1 MRLLMC
7 VLVVGAFLFLL
18 WHFTRTGR
26 GPDSALV
33 RELAAAGVTPGESE
47 KLLGSGH
54 HWRAQRALMTDREVY
69 FMHDLFREVDMQRWY
84 LCPQVRVADIV
95 ELSPHIRPRSKMWW
109 RLFNMAAQWHCDVV
123 IVDRRTFAVV
133 AAIELDDAS
142 HLKKS
147 RVKRDILLNEV
158 MRQANV
164 PLLRNRDSKALL
176 KTVSDFLNTLTEST
190 TQKPH

>member
-1 MRLLMC
+1 LRFLMC
-7 VLVVGAFLFLL
+7 VLVVGAMVYLL
-18 WHFTRTGR
+18 RHFTRGAAAPVSPLLR
-26 GPDSALV
+26 ALK
-33 RELAAAGVTPGESE
+33 AAGVKAGEPE
-47 KLLGSGH
+47 RLLAKGGQ
-54 HWRAQRALMTDREVY
+54 WQAQEALMTDREVH
-69 FMHDLFREVDMQRWY
+69 FMQGLFRMVDMKRWY

-147 RVKRDILLNEV
+147 RVRRDILLNEV

-164 PLLRNRDSKALL
+164 PLLRNRDSKTLL
-176 KTVSDFLNTLTEST
+176 KTVSDFLNALTEST

>member
-1 MRLLMC
+1 MRFVLC
-7 VLVVGAFLFLL
+7 ALVVGALLYFLRYM
-18 WHFTRTGR
+18 TR
-26 GPDSALV
+26 GPVTPSSPLLRALA
-33 RELAAAGVTPGESE
+33 EAGVKPGETE
-47 KLLGSGH
+47 KLMATGT
-54 HWRAQRALMTDREVY
+54 HWRAQKTLMTAREVH
-69 FMHDLFREVDMQRWY
+69 FMQNLFGVVDMQRWY

-95 ELSPHIRPRSKMWW
+95 ALSPHIRPRSKVWW

-123 IVDRRTFAVV
+123 IVDRRTFDVV

-142 HLKKS
+142 HLQKP

-176 KTVSDFLNTLTEST
+176 KTVRDFLNTLTEST

>member
-1 MRLLMC
+1 MRFLMC
-7 VLVVGAFLFLL
+7 VLVVGAMVYLL
-18 WHFTRTGR
+18 WHFTRGAAAPVSPLLR
-26 GPDSALV
+26 ALK
-33 RELAAAGVTPGESE
+33 AAGVKAGEPE
-47 KLLGSGH
+47 RLLAKGGQ
-54 HWRAQRALMTDREVY
+54 WQAQEALMTDREVH
-69 FMHDLFREVDMQRWY
+69 FMQGLFRMVDMKRWY

-147 RVKRDILLNEV
+147 RVRRDILLNEV

-176 KTVSDFLNTLTEST
+176 KTVSDFLNALTEST
-190 TQKPH
+190 TQKPN